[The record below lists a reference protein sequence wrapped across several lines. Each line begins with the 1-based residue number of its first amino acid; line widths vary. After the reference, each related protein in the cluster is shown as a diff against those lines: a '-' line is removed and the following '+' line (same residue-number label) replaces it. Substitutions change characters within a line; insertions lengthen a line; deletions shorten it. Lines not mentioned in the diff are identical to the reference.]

1 MPEASSESISD
12 TACSRYISILE
23 DMNSQVP
30 SLAGY
35 LQSWLEPS
43 GKSLSLSLFCFNK
56 DLQKL
61 MRHFCKGNSRNL
73 CIR

>member
-12 TACSRYISILE
+12 TACSRCISILE

-35 LQSWLEPS
+35 LQPWLEPS
-43 GKSLSLSLFCFNK
+43 G
-56 DLQKL
+56 
-61 MRHFCKGNSRNL
+61 
-73 CIR
+73 